1 MKIFPRYFKFT
12 VMVLFLVVALFYT
25 LWTLPPNSISQYLDS
40 KIASSLQEPSHFESQ
55 SNLVS
60 TSISQNGSSLL
71 SLSSSLSLD
80 TMNTDTMNN
89 NTISVLAGP
98 TLIDGTGDPPKPNA
112 VIIINGN
119 KVVAVTNETEYH
131 DRYYYSLIN
140 NNESARV
147 NILNLTGKYVIP
159 GLFDMHSH
167 VAGVRKNSYNQNF
180 SENALEM
187 LLDYGVTTIRSP
199 TGPTNESIALKHN
212 VSKGNIE
219 GPEMFT
225 AGVLLNDPQIPIP
238 FVEAQISTEEQ
249 AREEVRL
256 QAEAG
261 VDFIKLYVGL
271 PPNLVKAAID
281 EAHSQG
287 IRVIGHLYMTSWTDA
302 ANLGI
307 DALTHGVPVNP
318 FLLPSGEKRE
328 QFLENGGGPFDHFL
342 WLDLVDLNSTEI
354 KEMIN
359 ALVEN
364 DIPVDPTLSIYE
376 AMLKSDGDDDDD
388 DAFSDPQNQLRWAKV
403 LQLTKIMYDNG
414 VQILSGTDI
423 PNFGLIPGAS
433 LHNELELL
441 AEAGIKPL
449 EVIEIATNNGAT
461 ALGIDDR
468 VGTIQPEKQADM
480 IILSANPI
488 ENISNTKEIEAV
500 LVDGRFVSDIDNN
513 NQ

>member
-1 MKIFPRYFKFT
+1 MKIFPRYFKFI
-12 VMVLFLVVALFYT
+12 VISLFSVVIVYALWM
-25 LWTLPPNSISQYLDS
+25 LLSNPISQYPDS
-40 KIASSLQEPSHFESQ
+40 KIASSLQEPSRYESQ
-55 SNLVS
+55 GRIASHF
-60 TSISQNGSSLL
+60 ISQYGSSSSLL
-71 SLSSSLSLD
+71 SSLSLD
-80 TMNTDTMNN
+80 TMNN
-89 NTISVLAGP
+89 NTITVLAGP

-119 KVVAVTNETEYH
+119 KIFAVTNETEYY
-131 DRYYYSLIN
+131 DQYYSLI

-147 NILNLTGKYVIP
+147 NILDLTGKYVIP
-159 GLFDMHSH
+159 GLFDMHAH

-199 TGPTNESIALKHN
+199 AGPTNQSIALKHN
-212 VSKGNIE
+212 VSEGNME
-219 GPEMFT
+219 GPEIFT
-225 AGVLLNDPQIPIP
+225 AGRLLNGPQIAIP
-238 FVEAQISTEEQ
+238 FVEKQISTEEQ
-249 AREEVRL
+249 VREEVRH
-256 QAEAG
+256 QAAAG
-261 VDFIKLYVGL
+261 VDYVKLYVGL

-287 IRVIGHLYMTSWTDA
+287 IGVIGHLYMTTWTDA

-307 DALTHGVPVNP
+307 DALAHGVPVNP
-318 FLLPSGEKRE
+318 FLLPSGDKRE
-328 QFLENGGGPFDHFL
+328 QFLENNGGPFDHFL

-354 KEMIN
+354 EEMVN

-376 AMLKSDGDDDDD
+376 AMLKGDTHDDH
-388 DAFSDPQNQLRWAKV
+388 FYDPQNQLRWAKV
-403 LQLTKIMYDNG
+403 LKLTKIMYDNG
-414 VQILSGTDI
+414 VQILSGSDI

-441 AEAGIKPL
+441 VEAGIKPL

-461 ALGIDDR
+461 ALGIDER

-480 IILSANPI
+480 IVLSANPV
-488 ENISNTKEIEAV
+488 ENISHSKEIEAV
-500 LVDGRFVSDIDNN
+500 LVDGRFANIDN
-513 NQ
+513 Q

>member
-1 MKIFPRYFKFT
+1 MFPRYFKFI
-12 VMVLFLVVALFYT
+12 VISLFSVVIVYALWM
-25 LWTLPPNSISQYLDS
+25 LLSNPISQYPDS
-40 KIASSLQEPSHFESQ
+40 KIASSLQELSRYESQGRIASHF
-55 SNLVS
+55 
-60 TSISQNGSSLL
+60 ISQYGSSSSLL
-71 SLSSSLSLD
+71 SSLSLD
-80 TMNTDTMNN
+80 TMNN
-89 NTISVLAGP
+89 NTITVLAGP

-119 KVVAVTNETEYH
+119 KVFAVTNETEYY
-131 DRYYYSLIN
+131 DQYYSLIN
-140 NNESARV
+140 NESARV
-147 NILNLTGKYVIP
+147 IILDLTGRYVIP
-159 GLFDMHSH
+159 GLFDMHAH

-199 TGPTNESIALKHN
+199 AGPTNESIALKHN

-219 GPEMFT
+219 VPEIFT
-225 AGVLLNDPQIPIP
+225 AGVLLNGPQIPIP
-238 FVEAQISTEEQ
+238 FVEKQISTEEQ
-249 AREEVRL
+249 AREEVRH

-261 VDFIKLYVGL
+261 VDFVKLYVGL

-307 DALTHGVPVNP
+307 DALAHGVPVSP
-318 FLLPSGEKRE
+318 FLLPSGDRRE

-342 WLDLVDLNSTEI
+342 WLDFVDLNSTEI
-354 KEMIN
+354 EEMVN

-376 AMLKSDGDDDDD
+376 AILKDDIDQDG
-388 DAFSDPQNQLRWAKV
+388 FSDPQNQLRWAKV

-414 VQILSGTDI
+414 VQILSGSDI
-423 PNFGLIPGAS
+423 PNFGLVPGAS
-433 LHNELELL
+433 LHNELVLL
-441 AEAGIKPL
+441 AEAGIKPS
-449 EVIEIATNNGAT
+449 EVIQIATNNGAK
-461 ALGIDDR
+461 ALGIDDM
-468 VGTIQPEKQADM
+468 VGTIEPEKQADM

-500 LVDGRFVSDIDNN
+500 IVDGRFADIDNPRFVN
-513 NQ
+513 

>member
-1 MKIFPRYFKFT
+1 MFPRYFRYFNFI
-12 VMVLFLVVALFYT
+12 VISLFSVVIVYALWM
-25 LWTLPPNSISQYLDS
+25 LLSNPISQYPDS
-40 KIASSLQEPSHFESQ
+40 KIASSLQEPSRYESQ
-55 SNLVS
+55 GRIASHF
-60 TSISQNGSSLL
+60 ISQYGSSSLL
-71 SLSSSLSLD
+71 SSLSLD
-80 TMNTDTMNN
+80 TMNN
-89 NTISVLAGP
+89 NTITVLAGP

-119 KVVAVTNETEYH
+119 KIFAVTNETEYY
-131 DRYYYSLIN
+131 DQYYSLI

-147 NILNLTGKYVIP
+147 NILDLTGKYVIP
-159 GLFDMHSH
+159 GLFDMHAH

-199 TGPTNESIALKHN
+199 AGPTNQSIALKHN
-212 VSKGNIE
+212 VSEGNIE
-219 GPEMFT
+219 GPEIFT
-225 AGVLLNDPQIPIP
+225 AGRLLNGPQIAIP
-238 FVEAQISTEEQ
+238 FVEKQISTEEQ
-249 AREEVRL
+249 AREEVRY
-256 QAEAG
+256 QAAAG
-261 VDFIKLYVGL
+261 VDYVKLYVGL

-287 IRVIGHLYMTSWTDA
+287 IGVIGHLYMTTWTDA

-307 DALTHGVPVNP
+307 DALAHGVPVNP
-318 FLLPSGEKRE
+318 FLLPSGDKRE
-328 QFLENGGGPFDHFL
+328 QFLENNGGPFDHFL

-354 KEMIN
+354 EEMVN

-376 AMLKSDGDDDDD
+376 AMLKGDAHDDH
-388 DAFSDPQNQLRWAKV
+388 FYDPQNQLRWAKV
-403 LQLTKIMYDNG
+403 LKLTKIMYDNG
-414 VQILSGTDI
+414 VQILSGSDI

-441 AEAGIKPL
+441 VEAGIKPL

-461 ALGIDDR
+461 ALGIDER

-480 IILSANPI
+480 IVLSANPV
-488 ENISNTKEIEAV
+488 ENISHSKEIEAV
-500 LVDGRFVSDIDNN
+500 LVDGRFANVDN
-513 NQ
+513 Q

>member
-1 MKIFPRYFKFT
+1 MKIFPRFFKLT
-12 VMVLFLVVALFYT
+12 VIPLLLAVVVFSYILEVL
-25 LWTLPPNSISQYLDS
+25 PSDPISQYSYS
-40 KIASSLQEPSHFESQ
+40 KIAPSLQEHLHYESQ
-55 SNLVS
+55 SNIVS
-60 TSISQNGSSLL
+60 HSIFSNNLS
-71 SLSSSLSLD
+71 SLSSLSSLSVD
-80 TMNTDTMNN
+80 TTSND
-89 NTISVLAGP
+89 TISVLLGP

-119 KVVAVTNETEYH
+119 KIVAVTNETEYH
-131 DRYYYSLIN
+131 DQYYYSLIN
-140 NNESARV
+140 NETATV
-147 NILNLTGKYVIP
+147 NVLNLTGKYVMP

-199 TGPTNESIALKHN
+199 AGPTNQSIALKHN
-212 VSKGNIE
+212 VSEGNIE

-225 AGVLLNDPQIPIP
+225 AGVLLNDPQIAIP

-249 AREEVRL
+249 AREEVRR

-271 PPNLVKAAID
+271 SPNLVKAAIE
-281 EAHSQG
+281 EAHSLG
-287 IRVIGHLYMTSWTDA
+287 IGVIGHLYMTSWTDA
-302 ANLGI
+302 ANVGI

-318 FLLPSGEKRE
+318 FLLPSGDKRE
-328 QFLENGGGPFDHFL
+328 QFLENGGGPFEHFL

-354 KEMIN
+354 EEMIN

-376 AMLKSDGDDDDD
+376 AMLKEDGDDDVDD
-388 DAFSDPQNQLRWAKV
+388 GFSDPQNQLRWAKV

-414 VQILSGTDI
+414 VLILSGSDI
-423 PNFGLIPGAS
+423 PNFGLVPGAS

-441 AEAGIKPL
+441 VEAGIKPL
-449 EVIEIATNNGAT
+449 EVIEIASNNGAT

-468 VGTIQPEKQADM
+468 VGTIQPGKEVDM

-500 LVDGRFVSDIDNN
+500 LVDGRFADIDNN

>member
-1 MKIFPRYFKFT
+1 MKMFPRYFKFT
-12 VMVLFLVVALFYT
+12 VIPLFSVVIVYALGM
-25 LWTLPPNSISQYLDS
+25 LLSNSLSQYPDS
-40 KIASSLQEPSHFESQ
+40 KIAYSLQEPSHYKPQ
-55 SNLVS
+55 SKIVS
-60 TSISQNGSSLL
+60 PFNSQNGSSL
-71 SLSSSLSLD
+71 SSLSLD
-80 TMNTDTMNN
+80 TMNNN
-89 NTISVLAGP
+89 DTISVLAGP
-98 TLIDGTGDPPKPNA
+98 TLIDGTGDQPIPNA
-112 VIIINGN
+112 VVIINGSEI
-119 KVVAVTNETEYH
+119 VAVTNETEYR
-131 DRYYYSLIN
+131 DQYYYSLT
-140 NNESARV
+140 NNETARV

-159 GLFDMHSH
+159 GLFDMHAH

-199 TGPTNESIALKHN
+199 AGPTNESIALKHN

-219 GPEMFT
+219 GPEIFT
-225 AGVLLNDPQIPIP
+225 AGVLLNGPQIAIP

-249 AREEVRL
+249 AREEVRH

-261 VDFIKLYVGL
+261 VDFVKLYVGL

-287 IRVIGHLYMTSWTDA
+287 IRVIGHLYMTSWADA

-318 FLLPSGEKRE
+318 LLLSSGDKRK
-328 QFLENGGGPFDHFL
+328 QFLENGGGPFDHLL
-342 WLDLVDLNSTEI
+342 WLDLVDLNSTEV

-376 AMLKSDGDDDDD
+376 AMLKDNGYDDG
-388 DAFSDPQNQLRWAKV
+388 FSGPQNQLRWAKV
-403 LQLTKIMYDNG
+403 LQLTKIMYDNE
-414 VQILSGTDI
+414 VHILSGSDM
-423 PNFGLIPGAS
+423 PNFGLVPGAS
-433 LHNELELL
+433 LHNELVLL
-441 AEAGIKPL
+441 AEAGIKPS
-449 EVIEIATNNGAT
+449 EVIQIATNNGAK
-461 ALGIDDR
+461 ALGIDDM
-468 VGTIQPEKQADM
+468 VGTIEPEKQADM

-500 LVDGRFVSDIDNN
+500 IVDGRFADIDNPRFVN
-513 NQ
+513 

>member
-1 MKIFPRYFKFT
+1 MLTSLIPGYMKIFPRYFKLT
-12 VMVLFLVVALFYT
+12 GMLLFLVVFFFYT
-25 LWTLPPNSISQYLDS
+25 LLMSPSNTISQYLDS
-40 KIASSLQEPSHFESQ
+40 KISSSIQEPTHYESH
-55 SNLVS
+55 SNIAS
-60 TSISQNGSSLL
+60 PSISQNNS
-71 SLSSSLSLD
+71 SSSLSSLPLD
-80 TMNTDTMNN
+80 TMNND
-89 NTISVLAGP
+89 TISVLVGP
-98 TLIDGTGDPPKPNA
+98 TLIDGTGDPPKPDA
-112 VIIINGN
+112 VIIIDGN
-119 KVVAVTNETEYH
+119 KIVAVTNETEYY
-131 DRYYYSLIN
+131 DQYYYSLI

-159 GLFDMHSH
+159 GLFDMHAH

-187 LLDYGVTTIRSP
+187 LLDYGVTTIRNP
-199 TGPTNESIALKHN
+199 AGPTNQSIALKHN
-212 VSKGNIE
+212 VSEGNIE
-219 GPEMFT
+219 GPEIFT
-225 AGVLLNDPQIPIP
+225 AGRLLNGPQIAIP
-238 FVEAQISTEEQ
+238 FVEKQISTEEE
-249 AREEVRL
+249 AREEVRN

-261 VDFIKLYVGL
+261 VDFVKLYVGL

-307 DALTHGVPVNP
+307 DALTHGVPVSP
-318 FLLPSGEKRE
+318 FLLPSGDKRE

-342 WLDLVDLNSTEI
+342 WLDLVDLNSMEI
-354 KEMIN
+354 KEMIH

-376 AMLKSDGDDDDD
+376 AMLKDDGYDDDG
-388 DAFSDPQNQLRWAKV
+388 FSNPQNQLRWAKV
-403 LQLTKIMYDNG
+403 LQLTKMMYDNG

-449 EVIEIATNNGAT
+449 EVIEIATNNGAK
-461 ALGIDDR
+461 ALGIDDI
-468 VGTIQPEKQADM
+468 VGTIQAEKQADM
-480 IILSANPI
+480 IVLSANPV
-488 ENISNTKEIEAV
+488 ENISNTKKIEAV
-500 LVDGRFVSDIDNN
+500 IVDGRFADIDNN
-513 NQ
+513 Q

>member
-1 MKIFPRYFKFT
+1 MFPRYFKFI
-12 VMVLFLVVALFYT
+12 VISLFSVVIVYALWM
-25 LWTLPPNSISQYLDS
+25 LLSNPISQYPDS
-40 KIASSLQEPSHFESQ
+40 KIASSLQEPSRYESQ
-55 SNLVS
+55 GRIASHF
-60 TSISQNGSSLL
+60 ISQYGSSSSLL
-71 SLSSSLSLD
+71 SSLSLD
-80 TMNTDTMNN
+80 TMNN
-89 NTISVLAGP
+89 NTITVLAGP

-119 KVVAVTNETEYH
+119 KIFAVTNETEYY
-131 DRYYYSLIN
+131 DQYYSLI

-147 NILNLTGKYVIP
+147 NILDLTGKYVIP
-159 GLFDMHSH
+159 GLFDMHAH

-199 TGPTNESIALKHN
+199 AGPTNQSIALKHN
-212 VSKGNIE
+212 VSEGNIE
-219 GPEMFT
+219 GPEIFT
-225 AGVLLNDPQIPIP
+225 AGRLLNGPQIAIP
-238 FVEAQISTEEQ
+238 FVEKQISTEEQ
-249 AREEVRL
+249 AREEVRY
-256 QAEAG
+256 QVAAG
-261 VDFIKLYVGL
+261 VDYVKLYVGL

-287 IRVIGHLYMTSWTDA
+287 IGVIGHLYMTTWTDA

-307 DALTHGVPVNP
+307 DALAHGVPVNP
-318 FLLPSGEKRE
+318 FLLPSGDKRE
-328 QFLENGGGPFDHFL
+328 QFFENNGGPFDHFL

-354 KEMIN
+354 EEMVN

-376 AMLKSDGDDDDD
+376 AMLKGDAHDDH
-388 DAFSDPQNQLRWAKV
+388 FYDPQNQLRWAKV
-403 LQLTKIMYDNG
+403 LKLTKIMYDNG
-414 VQILSGTDI
+414 VQILSGSDI

-441 AEAGIKPL
+441 VEAGIKPL

-461 ALGIDDR
+461 ALGIDER

-480 IILSANPI
+480 IVLSANPV
-488 ENISNTKEIEAV
+488 ENISHSKEIEAV
-500 LVDGRFVSDIDNN
+500 LVDGRFANIDN
-513 NQ
+513 Q

>member
-1 MKIFPRYFKFT
+1 MKIFPRFFKFT
-12 VMVLFLVVALFYT
+12 VMLLFLVVVFFYT
-25 LWTLPPNSISQYLDS
+25 LWMLPSDSISQNLDS
-40 KIASSLQEPSHFESQ
+40 KTASSLQDPSHYESQ
-55 SNLVS
+55 SNIVS
-60 TSISQNGSSLL
+60 TSISQNGSSS
-71 SLSSSLSLD
+71 SLFSSLSLD
-80 TMNTDTMNN
+80 IMNN
-89 NTISVLAGP
+89 DTISVLAGP
-98 TLIDGTGDPPKPNA
+98 TLIDGTGDPPKPNS
-112 VIIINGN
+112 VIIIKGN
-119 KVVAVTNETEYH
+119 KIIAVTNETEYGNQ
-131 DRYYYSLIN
+131 YYNSLIN
-140 NNESARV
+140 NETTKV
-147 NILNLTGKYVIP
+147 NVLDLTGKYVIP

-199 TGPTNESIALKHN
+199 AGPTNESIALKQN
-212 VSKGNIE
+212 VSEGNIE

-225 AGVLLNDPQIPIP
+225 AGVLLNDPQIAIP

-281 EAHSQG
+281 EAHSLG

-318 FLLPSGEKRE
+318 FLLPSGDRRE
-328 QFLENGGGPFDHFL
+328 QFLENGGGPFEHFL

-354 KEMIN
+354 EEMIN
-359 ALVEN
+359 ALVED

-376 AMLKSDGDDDDD
+376 AMLKDDVDEDG
-388 DAFSDPQNQLRWAKV
+388 FSDPQNQLRWAKV
-403 LQLTKIMYDNG
+403 LQLTKMMYDNG
-414 VQILSGTDI
+414 VQILSGSDI
-423 PNFGLIPGAS
+423 PNFGLVPGAS

-441 AEAGIKPL
+441 VEAGIKPL
-449 EVIEIATNNGAT
+449 EVIEIASNNGAT

-468 VGTIQPEKQADM
+468 VGTIQPGKEVDM

-500 LVDGRFVSDIDNN
+500 LVDGRFADIDNN